1 MAENDLTSKEWCD
14 LIFQGRNKEYG
25 AYKMRVD
32 SPKRHS
38 WSLLIIATAV
48 LILVGLLKI
57 IEVTTPKQKEV
68 FAEVANLSQLNEVV
82 VVDMSK
88 VAPKPTNVGEA
99 GRLPLKKGT
108 TPKSIPGVAKESAEV
123 KVATK
128 GNYQETGRV
137 KIVKEMTEEQ
147 ETGGHNVSVTATN
160 KLVADAFGKSKTLG
174 NRGTS
179 TGGTGVEG
187 SPQGDSNTGT
197 STGIP
202 GGHGTFDLNGRSLGN
217 GGLPKPVYN
226 VKEEGKVVVTIVV
239 NPSGIV
245 ISTSINKR
253 TNTVNSALRKAAEDA
268 AKKARFN
275 SVSGV
280 NNQTGTITYYFNF
293 K

>member
-68 FAEVANLSQLNEVV
+68 FAEVANLSQLNEAV

-99 GRLPLKKGT
+99 GRLPLKKGN
-108 TPKSIPGVAKESAEV
+108 TPKSVPGVAKETAEV

-128 GNYQETGRV
+128 GDYQKTGRI
-137 KIVKEMTEEQ
+137 KIVKEITEKQ
-147 ETGGHNVSVTATN
+147 ETGGHNVSATATN
-160 KLVADAFGKSKTLG
+160 KLVADAFGKGKTLG

-179 TGGTGVEG
+179 TSGTGVEG

-197 STGIP
+197 STG

-245 ISTSINKR
+245 VSTSINKR
-253 TNTVNSALRKAAEDA
+253 TNTVNPALRKAAEDA

-275 SVSGV
+275 TVSGV